1 MEELFA
7 RLKAHKLV
15 QWTLGYV
22 AVSFAL
28 LPVLD
33 IVAERFG
40 WSQTAV
46 RCLII
51 AMTSGLFVTLVI
63 AWYHGERGE
72 QRVTRTEHAILATL
86 VVLSGLVMWRVGP
99 AAPKAAD
106 IAEPATSALRASVAT
121 AKPTAFNPP
130 ADTLVVLPFANLSG
144 DKSQQYFSDGITEEL
159 TNALGQNTGLKVIAW
174 DTASHYRDSTQP
186 ATAIGKALDVA
197 NVLTGKILR
206 QGNAVR
212 VIVELVNA
220 RTGYQVWADHYD
232 DALANVFQVQD
243 KISAAIAGAL
253 KVKFASL
260 SPARTV
266 NPKAYDLV
274 LKARALMEKSFSAE
288 PYEQAKKLYEQ
299 AIALAPD
306 YADAHAGLAH
316 VWFELT
322 QFSTLPLQEALPK
335 VRAEANKA
343 LVLDPRNVE
352 ALVYLGNA
360 DATEGKKAEAETYFQ
375 RALALD
381 PSNANAHLDY
391 GNVLPL
397 KQTLAQEQE
406 AVQLD
411 PDSAPAQNNLAVIE
425 LDMGEYAQAL
435 IPARALIRLDPT
447 SADSAMGLALI
458 YSLLHR
464 SAEAVKAFDLVQPK
478 TELAKAL
485 VAAGQLTYQS
495 LLEPKLHAQAL
506 AAVESLR
513 RRTDLDPGS
522 LGDVMQLELAL
533 GQNASVLEQLPKNCA
548 SAPVGCNDLSINPV
562 YVPLH
567 GQPRFQ
573 ALVKQYDT
581 VSKPAADSAAPAAM
595 PTQSP

>member
-1 MEELFA
+1 M
-7 RLKAHKLV
+7 V
-15 QWTLGYV
+15 
-22 AVSFAL
+22 
-28 LPVLD
+28 
-33 IVAERFG
+33 
-40 WSQTAV
+40 
-46 RCLII
+46 
-51 AMTSGLFVTLVI
+51 
-63 AWYHGERGE
+63 
-72 QRVTRTEHAILATL
+72 
-86 VVLSGLVMWRVGP
+86 
-99 AAPKAAD
+99 
-106 IAEPATSALRASVAT
+106 SVAS
-121 AKPTAFNPP
+121 K
-130 ADTLVVLPFANLSG
+130 
-144 DKSQQYFSDGITEEL
+144 
-159 TNALGQNTGLKVIAW
+159 
-174 DTASHYRDSTQP
+174 
-186 ATAIGKALDVA
+186 
-197 NVLTGKILR
+197 
-206 QGNAVR
+206 
-212 VIVELVNA
+212 
-220 RTGYQVWADHYD
+220 
-232 DALANVFQVQD
+232 
-243 KISAAIAGAL
+243 
-253 KVKFASL
+253 
-260 SPARTV
+260 
-266 NPKAYDLV
+266 
-274 LKARALMEKSFSAE
+274 
-288 PYEQAKKLYEQ
+288 
-299 AIALAPD
+299 
-306 YADAHAGLAH
+306 
-316 VWFELT
+316 
-322 QFSTLPLQEALPK
+322 LPK

-343 LVLDPRNVE
+343 LVPDPRNVE

-464 SAEAVKAFDLVQPK
+464 SAEAVKAFDLIQPK